1 MSTHEELRRAYTLIK
16 QEQIDEALAILR
28 PIVLNE
34 PDNVDAWW
42 LLANAAIEPA
52 EARESL
58 IQVLRIDPDY
68 ANAPKAREMLE
79 RLNEQFPPVP
89 DELDR
94 FPELRPAVEEIP
106 EPVEEELFGL
116 DVGAAFDEPI
126 AGAQPFAE
134 ELFDDPFS
142 PGSLD
147 AIDLDEELFE
157 MDEDPFAGLDEDP
170 FALDAAE
177 APVVV
182 ERPEPQRVTF
192 EMPEEPLDR
201 EARAAAEERAA
212 RRSGLGGRILGAL
225 IGIVLI
231 AAVAIGLIY
240 VLLPAFEEKV
250 EDLAGLS
257 AVNLSD
263 EQAAMVQAASAQVQ
277 TAALPVEASSPQ
289 IVLAESDLGRTL
301 FVQSCARPSPAL
313 PQLVEGMMKLAAD
326 QAAMWQGAEA
336 PEAFG
341 VNITRCDS
349 APTDTLYRAAAPI
362 DEAPAYADLLP
373 GDLRWSELQSRWD

>member
-34 PDNVDAWW
+34 PENVDAWW

-58 IQVLRIDPDY
+58 IQVLRLDPDY
-68 ANAPKAREMLE
+68 ANAPKAREMLD

-89 DELDR
+89 DELER
-94 FPELRPAVEEIP
+94 FPELRPIIEEVP

-116 DVGAAFDEPI
+116 ESDAPFGEPV
-126 AGAQPFAE
+126 AGAQPFTE
-134 ELFDDPFS
+134 EMFDDPFS

-157 MDEDPFAGLDEDP
+157 MEEDPFAGLDEDP
-170 FALDAAE
+170 FALDATE

-182 ERPEPQRVTF
+182 ERPGPERVIFEEPD
-192 EMPEEPLDR
+192 EPLDR

-212 RRSGLGGRILGAL
+212 QRSGRGGRILGTL
-225 IGIVLI
+225 VGLLLV
-231 AAVAIGLIY
+231 AAVAVGLIY
-240 VLLPAFEEKV
+240 LLLPAFEEEA

-257 AVNLSD
+257 AADLSD
-263 EQAAMVQAASAQVQ
+263 EQAAVVQAASVQVQ
-277 TAALPVEASSPQ
+277 TAALPGGAASPQ
-289 IVLAESDLGRTL
+289 IVLADSSLGRTL
-301 FVQSCARPSPAL
+301 FVEVCARPSPAL
-313 PQLVEGMMKLAAD
+313 PQLVESMMRLAAN
-326 QAAMWQGAEA
+326 QAATWQAADA
-336 PEAFG
+336 PDAFG

-362 DEAPAYADLLP
+362 DEAPAYAELLP
-373 GDLRWSELQSRWD
+373 GDPRWSELQSRWE